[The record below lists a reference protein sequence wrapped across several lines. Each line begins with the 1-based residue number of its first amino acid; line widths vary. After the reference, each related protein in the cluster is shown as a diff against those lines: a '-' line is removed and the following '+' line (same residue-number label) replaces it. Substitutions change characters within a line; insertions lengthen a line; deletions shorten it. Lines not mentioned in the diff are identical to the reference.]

1 MTNMTKVQKFT
12 AIAKALE
19 GVTLDGFDAQA
30 FLASEIALVNKRN
43 ARKSSTPTKTQKE
56 NEAVKANIL
65 STLEGA
71 EDGMTA
77 TEVGKV
83 LGLTPQKVSALM
95 KQLSAED
102 KVEETKGGESTL
114 LSLVESKRR
123 KRLAHN

>member
-56 NEAVKANIL
+56 NEAIKANIL

-83 LGLTPQKVSALM
+83 LSLTPQKVSALM
-95 KQLSAED
+95 KQLIADD
-102 KVEETKGGESTL
+102 KVEKTKVGKSTL
-114 LSLVESKRR
+114 FSLVQSKRR
-123 KRLAHN
+123 KPLAHN

>member
-56 NEAVKANIL
+56 NEAIKANIL

-83 LGLTPQKVSALM
+83 LSLTPQKVSALM
-95 KQLSAED
+95 KQLIADD
-102 KVEETKGGESTL
+102 KVEKTKVGKSTL
-114 LSLVESKRR
+114 FSLV
-123 KRLAHN
+123 

>member
-56 NEAVKANIL
+56 NESLKEKILEIMAN
-65 STLEGA
+65 SENA
-71 EDGMTA
+71 MTA

-95 KQLSAED
+95 KQLIAD
-102 KVEETKGGESTL
+102 GKVEKTKVGKSTL
-114 LSLVESKRR
+114 FSLV
-123 KRLAHN
+123 

>member
-43 ARKSSTPTKTQKE
+43 TRKSSTPTKTQKE

-95 KQLSAED
+95 KQLIADD
-102 KVEETKGGESTL
+102 KVSKDKVGKSTL
-114 LSLVESKRR
+114 FSLVQSKRR
-123 KRLAHN
+123 KPLAYN

>member
-1 MTNMTKVQKFT
+1 MTNMTKVQKFE

-30 FLASEIALVNKRN
+30 FLTSEIALVNKRN

-56 NEAVKANIL
+56 NEVVKANIL

-95 KQLSAED
+95 KQLIEAG
-102 KVEETKGGESTL
+102 KVEKTKDKKVTYF
-114 LSLVESKRR
+114 SLID
-123 KRLAHN
+123 

>member
-83 LGLTPQKVSALM
+83 LSLTPQKVSALM
-95 KQLSAED
+95 KQLIADD
-102 KVEETKGGESTL
+102 KVEKTKAGKSTL
-114 LSLVESKRR
+114 FSLVQSNRR
-123 KRLAHN
+123 KPLTHN